1 MTMLLKP
8 HATIP
13 TLTVAIAAVF
23 GCGGEAIPGDGHG
36 TPGSVAAAGA
46 AATVPREPLT
56 EADLAGLSLADLSV
70 EIPWTQNRV
79 SRDPGAKAAPSG
91 VMEATASSHA
101 VFDRVLFR
109 FTDSAPFPG
118 YRIEIVDASSSITCG
133 EQETSVDL
141 GAERTLVVRFTPAR
155 PEGDRLA
162 APGRM
167 RPTGAERLGQAGTLC
182 ATGSEVVWAAAV
194 TSGDE
199 VRLLELG
206 GPRRLAVD
214 VR

>member
-36 TPGSVAAAGA
+36 TPGSVAAA

-167 RPTGAERLGQAGTLC
+167 RPTGAE
-182 ATGSEVVWAAAV
+182 
-194 TSGDE
+194 
-199 VRLLELG
+199 LG